1 MWTMIHPLV
10 MKAYS
15 VDLLRVA
22 LILTHLRHAGTTSRV
37 TLSWNRLSSC
47 IMRYGSTTLKST
59 ENRAQLLHRLL
70 GVEVSKAIIC
80 RAIRRL
86 GYTRKNQWVRVRE
99 EFF

>member
-1 MWTMIHPLV
+1 
-10 MKAYS
+10 
-15 VDLLRVA
+15 
-22 LILTHLRHAGTTSRV
+22 
-37 TLSWNRLSSC
+37 
-47 IMRYGSTTLKST
+47 MRYGSTTLKST

-99 EFF
+99 EFFSAAWRVMVVEQIDVERLVFVDEMGSGLDPGRRTNQS